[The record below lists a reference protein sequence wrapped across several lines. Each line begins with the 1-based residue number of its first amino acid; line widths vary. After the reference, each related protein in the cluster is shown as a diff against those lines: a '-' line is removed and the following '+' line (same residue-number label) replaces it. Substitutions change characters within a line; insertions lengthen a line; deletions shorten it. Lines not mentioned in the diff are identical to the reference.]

1 MTSEAFGSPRPR
13 VSALARFVNRAFS
26 GGPRSAVVANQL
38 PFAFTFLVV
47 VVLVRLTSRTAFE
60 TPEFL
65 IGAAIGVAATVAAA
79 AVPWPRRTSLLIL
92 AIPLADFV
100 AIGLTR
106 SATLQVIGA
115 LGLLCIFPA
124 VWLAYHFYW
133 KGVLLGTAATVVVL
147 VVPDLTTGADFDLK
161 FWFRVLLLP
170 FIVLMLGAAIAVVT
184 EYWRVQQ
191 AELRDN
197 EKSARRASQLLET
210 IIDTVDIGLLTIDAD
225 GNDVLYNRRQ
235 LQFHDLASPN
245 DAVDPTE
252 AGHFLFDVDTAA
264 PIPVADRPV
273 VRTIA
278 GEMLTDFQMAMG
290 RDPLQR
296 RIVSVTS
303 RPILDDDGAADGA
316 VIAFQDVTEMNA
328 AMRSKD
334 SFVATVSHELR
345 TPLTSIIGYLSLID
359 DGREDGD
366 YDLPPEVVG
375 HLAVISRNAEQLLLL
390 VSDLL
395 TTAQAE
401 AGSLRFRM
409 TDVRIDQLATRALE
423 SFRPR
428 ASAADVT
435 LKVEIDPTPIQS
447 GDHGRLSQVLD
458 NVLSNAIKYTRPGGT
473 VLVRVEA
480 TGSASVVTVTD
491 SGIGM
496 SSADVGMLFTKFFRA
511 DTARENAIPGIG
523 LGLVISKAIVD
534 GHEGSIVVTSTLGVG
549 TTIQVTLPRLGA

>member
-13 VSALARFVNRAFS
+13 VSALARLVNRAFS
-26 GGPRSAVVANQL
+26 GSPRSAVVANQF

-47 VVLVRLTSRTAFE
+47 IVLVRLTSPTAFE

-65 IGAAIGVAATVAAA
+65 LGAATGIAATVAAVVA
-79 AVPWPRRTSLLIL
+79 PWPRRTSLLIM

-106 SATLQVIGA
+106 GATMQTIGA
-115 LGLLCIFPA
+115 LGLLCVFPA
-124 VWLAYHFYW
+124 VWLAYQLYW
-133 KGVLLGTAATVVVL
+133 KGVLLGTAATVAVL
-147 VVPDLTTGADFDLK
+147 VVPEVTTDDPFDLR

-170 FIVLMLGAAIAVVT
+170 FIILMLGAAVAVVT

-191 AELRDN
+191 ADLRDN
-197 EKSARRASQLLET
+197 AKSASRASQLLET
-210 IIDTVDIGLLTIDAD
+210 IIDTVDIGLLTIDAH

-235 LQFHDLASPN
+235 LQFHDLASP
-245 DAVDPTE
+245 DDSTDFTE
-252 AGHFLFDVDTAA
+252 AGHQLFDVEGGA
-264 PIPVADRPV
+264 PLPAADRPV
-273 VRTIA
+273 ARAIA

-303 RPILDDDGAADGA
+303 RQILDDDGASDGV
-316 VIAFQDVTEMNA
+316 VIAFQDVTEINA

-359 DGREDGD
+359 DGHEDGD

-428 ASAADVT
+428 ASSADVT
-435 LKVEIDPTPIQS
+435 LKLEIDPTPVQS
-447 GDHGRLSQVLD
+447 GDHGRLSQVFD
-458 NVLSNAIKYTRPGGT
+458 NLLSNAIKYTLPGGT
-473 VLVRVEA
+473 VQVRVET
-480 TGSASVVTVTD
+480 TGSASIVTVTD
-491 SGIGM
+491 SGIGI
-496 SSADVGMLFTKFFRA
+496 SRDDVSLLFTKFFRA
-511 DTARENAIPGIG
+511 DSARDNAIPGIG

-534 GHEGSIVVTSTLGVG
+534 GHGGTISLASELGKG
-549 TTIQVTLPRLGA
+549 TTIRVALPHLDP